1 MSKHIIIIEDDEEL
15 RSNMT
20 MIIQLEG
27 YRVTAFSSLTS
38 IEELAELNASL
49 FILDERLPYISGHII
64 AIMLHCNS
72 VTRHIPQ
79 ILISGS
85 PMLANYAELAE
96 VNGMLR
102 KPFELA
108 ELLSMIRSFS

>member
-1 MSKHIIIIEDDEEL
+1 
-15 RSNMT
+15 
-20 MIIQLEG
+20 
-27 YRVTAFSSLTS
+27 
-38 IEELAELNASL
+38 
-49 FILDERLPYISGHII
+49 
-64 AIMLHCNS
+64 MLHCNP

-108 ELLSMIRSFS
+108 QLLSLISSFW